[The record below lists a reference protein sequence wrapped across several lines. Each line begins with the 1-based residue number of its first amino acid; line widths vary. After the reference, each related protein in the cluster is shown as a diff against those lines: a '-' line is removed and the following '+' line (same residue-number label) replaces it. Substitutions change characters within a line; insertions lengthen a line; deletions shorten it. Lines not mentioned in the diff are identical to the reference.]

1 MVNKK
6 INIAIFLDS
15 ELSYGGSYQYQYKI
29 LSIIKNKHKN
39 NSNIIFKFYS
49 NKESASLNF
58 KDLGIQIKIIKENIF
73 QKIHRV
79 ALSNLNYFKFQTK
92 IKNQYTKIERVLN
105 SDNIDLIYFMF
116 PSALSLSIINIPYIF
131 TLYDLAHLRNLEF
144 PEVSSNRIFEIRE
157 NLYSNSLKKAQK
169 VIVASKFEKKLAA
182 EKYKLDESRVIVL
195 KYLPNIKEIKNLEHL
210 DIKKKYNL
218 KNDYIFYPAQFWPH
232 KNHIYI
238 LKAVKILRQ
247 NYNISIDVMF
257 SGSDK
262 GNLQYIL
269 ESAKLLGIEDLVHYL
284 GFVKN
289 NEIPFLYNQSLSL
302 VMPTYLGPS
311 NIPPLEAFAYETPV
325 CYPDFFF
332 NREEFNDAVFYM
344 NLKDPNSLA
353 ETLFKIKNDN
363 IIRDEKIKCGKE
375 ILRTWSDKD
384 FYQKLINQFDNFRII
399 SECWK

>member
-1 MVNKK
+1 MGDKK

-29 LSIIKNKHKN
+29 LSIIKNNHKN
-39 NSNIIFKFYS
+39 NNNIIFKFYS
-49 NKESASLNF
+49 NKESASSNF
-58 KDLGIQIKIIKENIF
+58 KDLGINIKIIKENTF

-79 ALSNLNYFKFQTK
+79 ALSNLNYFNFQTK
-92 IKNQYTKIERVLN
+92 IKNQYTKIEKVLK
-105 SDNIDLIYFMF
+105 SDNINLIYFPY
-116 PSALSLSIINIPYIF
+116 PSAISLSIINIPYIF

-144 PEVSSNRIFEIRE
+144 PEVYSNRTFEIRE
-157 NLYSNSLKKAQK
+157 NLYINSLKKAQK
-169 VIVASKFEKKLAA
+169 VIVASKFEKKLAT

-195 KYLPNIKEIKNLEHL
+195 KYLPNFKEIKNLEYL

-218 KNDYIFYPAQFWPH
+218 KKDYIFYPAQFWPH

-247 NYNISIDVMF
+247 NYNTSIDVIF

-269 ESAKLLGIEDLVHYL
+269 KSAKLLDIEDLIHYI
-284 GFVKN
+284 GFVEN

-311 NIPPLEAFAYETPV
+311 NIPPLEAFAYKTPV
-325 CYPDFFF
+325 CYPDFLF
-332 NREEFNDAVFYM
+332 NREEFNDAAIYI
-344 NLKDPNSLA
+344 NLKNPNSLA
-353 ETLFKIKNDN
+353 ETLFKIKNN
-363 IIRDEKIKCGKE
+363 NKLRDEKIKNGIE
-375 ILRTWSDKD
+375 ILRGWSEED
-384 FYQKLINQFDNFRII
+384 FYQKLINEFNNFKLI
-399 SECWK
+399 SECWE

>member
-29 LSIIKNKHKN
+29 LSIIKNNHKN

-58 KDLGIQIKIIKENIF
+58 KDLGIQIKIIRENIF

-169 VIVASKFEKKLAA
+169 VIVASKFEKKLAV
-182 EKYKLDESRVIVL
+182 EKYKLDESRVVVL
-195 KYLPNIKEIKNLEHL
+195 KYLPNIIEIKTLEHL

-238 LKAVKILRQ
+238 LKAVNILRKK
-247 NYNISIDVMF
+247 YNISIDVIF

-262 GNLQYIL
+262 GNLKYIL
-269 ESAKLLGIEDLVHYL
+269 ESAKLLGVDDLVHYI

-325 CYPDFFF
+325 CYPDFLF
-332 NREEFNDAVFYM
+332 NREEFNDSLIYM
-344 NLKDPNSLA
+344 NLKDADTLV
-353 ETLFKIKNDN
+353 EILFKIKNDN
-363 IIRDEKIKCGKE
+363 SIRNEKIKCGKE
-375 ILRTWSDKD
+375 FLRKWSDDD
-384 FYQKLINQFDNFRII
+384 FYQKLIDEFNNFKKI

>member
-1 MVNKK
+1 MGDKK

-15 ELSYGGSYQYQYKI
+15 ELSYGGSYQYQYRI
-29 LSIIKNKHKN
+29 LSIIKNNNKN
-39 NSNIIFKFYS
+39 NNNIIFKFYS
-49 NKESASLNF
+49 NKENAPSNF
-58 KDLGIQIKIIKENIF
+58 KDLGIEIKIIKENIF
-73 QKIHRV
+73 QKIHRI
-79 ALSNLNYFKFQTK
+79 ALSNLNYFNFQTK
-92 IKNQYTKIERVLN
+92 IKNQYTKIEKVLK
-105 SDNIDLIYFMF
+105 SDNIDLIYFLF

-131 TLYDLAHLRNLEF
+131 TLYDMAHLRNLEF

-169 VIVASKFEKKLAA
+169 VIVASKFEKKLAT

-195 KYLPNIKEIKNLEHL
+195 KYLPNIKEIKNLEYL

-325 CYPDFFF
+325 CYPDFFLI
-332 NREEFNDAVFYM
+332 EK
-344 NLKDPNSLA
+344 NLMMQY
-353 ETLFKIKNDN
+353 FI
-363 IIRDEKIKCGKE
+363 
-375 ILRTWSDKD
+375 
-384 FYQKLINQFDNFRII
+384 
-399 SECWK
+399 